1 MMTEKLKTLPRQGR
15 SADDVLETIAQARG
29 EDARWKDGKVWSLV
43 YNAGDETTELL
54 KRAYTMFFSENALNP
69 TAFPSLKHME
79 TEVVSMTAHLL
90 GGDEHAVGSMTSGGT
105 ESILM
110 AVKAAREWARSRG
123 RGGRTPEIVLPIS
136 AHPAF
141 EKAAHYFGM
150 KTVYVP
156 LGEDLRVD
164 MNKMRRAVN
173 RRTVLL
179 VGSAPQYPH
188 GPVDPIEQIGAL
200 ALKRGILC
208 HVDACVGGFML
219 PFVRELGYPVPA
231 FDLRVAG
238 VTSMSVDLHK
248 YAYAAKPAS
257 VVLYRSPELRKHQ
270 FFAYTG
276 WPGGIYVSPTMTGSR
291 PGGAIAAA
299 WAIMHY
305 LGHEGYLNIARE
317 VMQARDKLKDGIN
330 AIDGLYILG
339 EPSMSVM
346 GMAARRPLDIYEIG
360 DHMSERGWH
369 MDRQQTPNSLHL
381 TINRAHIIS
390 ADAFLEDLREA
401 VRLSQRDNA
410 TYVKQQILLNTMH
423 AAMRIIPAP
432 IVTQITRVA
441 SRAMGLGGGADGG
454 DGLPKRTAAMY
465 GMMASLPN
473 KGDLDDIAIDILDGL
488 TRFDPKSQISQAT
501 HIAPDPHTP
510 AGE

>member
-1 MMTEKLKTLPRQGR
+1 MTEKQKVLPRVG
-15 SADDVLETIAQARG
+15 SAADAVLATMEQARG
-29 EDARWKDGKVWSLV
+29 EDAQWRSGKVWSLV

-69 TAFPSLKHME
+69 TAFPSLKRME
-79 TEVVSMTAHLL
+79 SEVVSMTAHLL
-90 GGDEHAVGSMTSGGT
+90 GGDAHAVGSMTSGGT

-110 AVKAAREWARSRG
+110 AVKAAREWGRANG
-123 RGGRTPEIVLPIS
+123 RGGKTPEIVLPIT

-156 LGEDLRVD
+156 MAEDLRVD
-164 MNKMRRAVN
+164 MRKMRRAVN

-188 GPVDPIEQIGAL
+188 GPVDPIEEIAAL
-200 ALKRGILC
+200 AKARGILC

-231 FDLRVAG
+231 FDLSVPG

-270 FFAYTG
+270 FFAYTN

-299 WAIMHY
+299 WAIMHF
-305 LGHEGYLNIARE
+305 LGHEGYLKIAQE
-317 VMQARDKLKDGIN
+317 VMTARDKLKDGIN
-330 AIDGLYILG
+330 AIDGLYIMG
-339 EPSMSVM
+339 DPIMSVM
-346 GMAARRPLDIYEIG
+346 GIGAKRPLDIYEIG

-369 MDRQQTPNSLHL
+369 MDRQQSPNSLHL
-381 TINRAHIIS
+381 TINRGHIIS
-390 ADAFLEDLREA
+390 ADAFLADLADA
-401 VRLSQRDNA
+401 VRLSQRDNK
-410 TYVKQQILLNTMH
+410 TYMKQQILMTSMN
-423 AAMRIIPAP
+423 AALRVIPAP
-432 IVTQITRVA
+432 LVSRLTRVA
-441 SRAMGLGGGADGG
+441 SKAMGLGGGTDGG

-488 TRFDPKSQISQAT
+488 TRFDPKSRIEEAA
-501 HIAPDPHTP
+501 APVSDA

>member
-1 MMTEKLKTLPRQGR
+1 MDNRIKALPRTGR
-15 SADDVLETIAQARG
+15 SADSVLETMQQARG
-29 EDARWKDGKVWSLV
+29 EDARWRDGKVWSLV

-69 TAFPSLKHME
+69 TAFPSLKRME
-79 TEVVSMTAHLL
+79 AEVVSMTAHLL
-90 GGDEHAVGSMTSGGT
+90 GGDAHAVGNMTSGGT

-110 AVKAAREWARSRG
+110 AVKAAREWG
-123 RGGRTPEIVLPIS
+123 RAMGRDGRVPEIVAPVS

-141 EKAAHYFGM
+141 DKAAHYFGM
-150 KTVYVP
+150 KIVHVP
-156 LGEDLRVD
+156 LGPDYRVD
-164 MNKMRRAVN
+164 MKKMRRAIS

-200 ALKRGILC
+200 AQRHGILC

-219 PFVRELGYPVPA
+219 PFVRELGYPVPP
-231 FDLRVAG
+231 FDLRVPG

-305 LGHEGYLNIARE
+305 LGHEGYLEIARE
-317 VMQARDKLKDGIN
+317 VMATRDKLVAGIR
-330 AIDGLYILG
+330 AIEGLEVLG
-339 EPSMSVM
+339 EPTMSVM
-346 GMAARRPLDIYEIG
+346 GIGAKRPLDIYEIG

-369 MDRQQTPNSLHL
+369 MDRQQQPNSLHL
-381 TINRAHIIS
+381 TINRGHLSS
-390 ADAFLEDLREA
+390 ADAFLDDLREA
-401 VRLSQRDNA
+401 VRLSQRDQK
-410 TYVKQQILLNTMH
+410 TYYKQQMLLTGMN
-423 AAMRIIPAP
+423 AALRVIPAP
-432 IVTQITRVA
+432 LVTRLTKAA
-441 SRAMGLGGGADGG
+441 SKAMGLGGGQG

-473 KGDLDDIAIDILDGL
+473 KGDLDDIAVDILDGL
-488 TRFDPKSQISQAT
+488 TRFDPKQRIE
-501 HIAPDPHTP
+501 PDDQEE
-510 AGE
+510 G